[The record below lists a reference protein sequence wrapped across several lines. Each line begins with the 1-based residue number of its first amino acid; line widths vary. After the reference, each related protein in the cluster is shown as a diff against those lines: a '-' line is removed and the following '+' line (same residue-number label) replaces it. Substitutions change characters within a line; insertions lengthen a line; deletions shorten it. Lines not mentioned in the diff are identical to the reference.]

1 MSPRRTP
8 YSTPHPTPDRVP
20 PRSRH
25 TAPTP
30 RAASQ
35 GLALIAVLWLVAA
48 MGLII
53 TGVVQSVK
61 TETRSSGH
69 QRQNLQALA
78 QADAVLLLALQ
89 NLYFQ
94 GTPQRQATQSA
105 SFVFA
110 GQTTLVE
117 RNALNGLI
125 DINNAPLPLLA
136 QLYAV
141 AGGLPNDAAQAL
153 AQATVQ
159 AREVTNAKGVR
170 SKFDAPEDL
179 LQVPGI
185 TYDLYAKMPG
195 LVTADLKDGSGRVN
209 PVAAPVSVL
218 QVLTGGDVNRAAA
231 LYANRNVPLTGMD
244 TTVLNPAFIDNSIS
258 SSFRLQAWV
267 PVTNGASLVRI
278 WDIMDIQDTRTGLP
292 WRVLGK
298 SHTLSTP
305 ASN

>member
-1 MSPRRTP
+1 MSRPRTP
-8 YSTPHPTPDRVP
+8 T
-20 PRSRH
+20 H
-25 TAPTP
+25 THKRPLARAPACPP

-53 TGVVQSVK
+53 TGVVKSVK
-61 TETRSSGH
+61 TETRSSGQ
-69 QRQNLQALA
+69 QRQSLQAQS

-94 GTPQRQATQSA
+94 DNPLSKATQSA

-110 GQTTLVE
+110 GQAIQVE
-117 RNALNGLI
+117 LNALNGLI
-125 DINNAPLPLLA
+125 DINNAPGPLLA

-159 AREVTNAKGVR
+159 TRETPSVKGLQA
-170 SKFDAPEDL
+170 KFDAPEDL
-179 LQVPGI
+179 LQVPGF
-185 TYDLYAKMPG
+185 TYDLYAKMRD

-209 PVAAPVSVL
+209 PMAAPVSVL
-218 QVLTGGDVNRAAA
+218 QVLTGGDAGRAAA

-244 TTVLNPAFIDNSIS
+244 TTVLNPAFIDSSIS
-258 SSFRLQAWV
+258 SSLRLQALV
-267 PVTNGASLVRI
+267 PTGNGASLVRT
-278 WDIMDIQDTRTGLP
+278 WDVLSVQDRRTGLP

-298 SHTLSTP
+298 SLTLSTP